1 MSGFSWNFQD
11 MLTMTQ
17 GTLWYI
23 SGMIGLTPW
32 TQGSFFYFLDPC
44 LWATSRNTGWM
55 DFHEIFRI
63 LTQKAIGYTVSRL
76 SRLLHALQTRRGGG
90 LRSRSASCYA
100 CYANWLIA
108 AFISCQKLLLP
119 FFYTGYLA
127 IVFTPC
133 VRAPKVLRPQA
144 ASHQTSEWKNR
155 FAQIRRC
162 ADSNK
167 HKAVLFP

>member
-1 MSGFSWNFQD
+1 

-32 TQGSFFYFLDPC
+32 TQGSFFYFLDSC
-44 LWATSRNTGWM
+44 LLATSRNTGWM

-76 SRLLHALQTRRGGG
+76 SRLLPALQTRRGGG
-90 LRSRSASCYA
+90 LRSRSASCHA

-119 FFYTGYLA
+119 FFTQGIWQSYSR
-127 IVFTPC
+127 
-133 VRAPKVLRPQA
+133 RAFGRQRYWDHRLLHTRVSEKIGLRRYVA
-144 ASHQTSEWKNR
+144 V
-155 FAQIRRC
+155 QILINTRLYCFHSWTHWFR
-162 ADSNK
+162 
-167 HKAVLFP
+167 